1 MEALLNEKQV
11 AETLGLSLA
20 ALRRWRYEGRGPK
33 FLKLYAAVRYS
44 PVDVQEW
51 LQGCPSGGSS
61 VDQPSR
67 RLG

>member
-33 FLKLYAAVRYS
+33 FLKLGSAVRYR
-44 PVDVQEW
+44 PTDVQEW
-51 LQGCPSGGSS
+51 LHGCPSGGSNAH
-61 VDQPSR
+61 QQSR